1 MQQENESNPRARWRV
16 RHLALLSA
24 LKGSFC
30 NLTRTGVFPDLQLV
44 LDCVDGRH
52 IK

>member
-1 MQQENESNPRARWRV
+1 MQQENDSNPRARWRV
-16 RHLALLSA
+16 RRLALLSA

-44 LDCVDGRH
+44 LACVDGRH